1 MAPIWRVK
9 MGEQFQSLLTEPFLE
24 RILSFM
30 EKARKQEVS
39 NI

>member
-1 MAPIWRVK
+1 MAPIWRVE
-9 MGEQFQSLLTEPFLE
+9 MDGQFHSLLTEPFLE

-30 EKARKQEVS
+30 EKVRKQEVS